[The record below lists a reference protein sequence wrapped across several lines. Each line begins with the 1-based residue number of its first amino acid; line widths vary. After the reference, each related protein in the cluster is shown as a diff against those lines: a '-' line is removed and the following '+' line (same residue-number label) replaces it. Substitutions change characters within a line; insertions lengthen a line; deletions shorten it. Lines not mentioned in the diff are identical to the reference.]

1 MLAEIQSHGTFGMPR
16 KILITGAA
24 GNIGTKFTAHAR
36 KTGAY
41 DLVLLDRAGGD
52 GIVAADIGVWDKS
65 WAKLFKG
72 VDTVLHF
79 GASPYG
85 NSTWEMVMGANIR
98 GTQNVLRAARA
109 AKVRRVV
116 FASTNQVMLGYRFDE
131 AVTSVTTDLPPKPLS
146 PYGISKLMG
155 EEMGRAF
162 AEETGISFIALRIGY
177 FQRGENKPGP
187 HMGIG
192 AWGQSMWLSNRDM
205 MHALDRAIEV
215 EDVPFAVVNLVSN
228 NPGMRWDLKYTR
240 KVLGY
245 KPKDGHAPVIDAS
258 IEAEDKK
265 ARRAKMVPGTWFNE
279 YFHKVIG

>member
-1 MLAEIQSHGTFGMPR
+1 MTR

-24 GNIGTKFTAHAR
+24 GNIGAKFTAHVA

-41 DLVLLDRAGGD
+41 ELVRLDQKGGD
-52 GIVAADIGVWDKS
+52 GIVEADIAVWDKT
-65 WAKLFKG
+65 WARLFKG

-79 GASPYG
+79 GASPSG
-85 NSTWEMVMGANIR
+85 SSTWDMVLGANIQ
-98 GTQNVLRAARA
+98 GTINVLRAAKA

-116 FASTNQVMLGYRFDE
+116 FASTNQVMLGYRFDD

-155 EEMGRAF
+155 EEMGRNF

-187 HMGIG
+187 HMRIG
-192 AWGQSMWLSNRDM
+192 VWGQSMWLSNRDM
-205 MHALDRAIEV
+205 MHALERSIEA
-215 EDVPFAVVNLVSN
+215 EDVPFAIVNLVSN
-228 NPGMRWDLKYTR
+228 NPEMRWDLKHTR

-245 KPKDGHAPVIDAS
+245 KPKDRHAPVIDAA

-265 ARRAKMVPGTWFNE
+265 ARKAKIVPGTWFNE
-279 YFHKVIG
+279 LYETVIG

>member
-1 MLAEIQSHGTFGMPR
+1 MTR

-24 GNIGTKFTAHAR
+24 GNIGAKLAAHVR

-41 DLVLLDRAGGD
+41 ELVLLDLKGGE
-52 GIVAADIGVWDKS
+52 GIVEADLAVWDKK

-79 GASPYG
+79 GASPSG
-85 NSTWEMVMGANIR
+85 SSTWEMVMGPNILA
-98 GTQNVLRAARA
+98 TQHVLRAARE

-116 FASTNQVMLGYRFDE
+116 FASTNQVVLGYRFDE
-131 AVTSVTTDLPPKPLS
+131 EVTSVTTDLPPKPLS

-155 EEMGRAF
+155 EEMGRGF
-162 AEETGISFIALRIGY
+162 NEETGISFIALRIGY
-177 FQRGENKPGP
+177 FQRGDNKPGP

-192 AWGQSMWLSNRDM
+192 IWGQSMWLSNRDM
-205 MHALDRAIEV
+205 MHALERSIEV

-228 NPGMRWDLKYTR
+228 NPGMRWDLKHTK

-245 KPKDGHAPVIDAS
+245 KPKDGHAPVIDAKV
-258 IEAEDKK
+258 EAEDKK
-265 ARRAKMVPGTWFNE
+265 ARKAKIVPGTWFNE
-279 YFHKVIG
+279 RYLTVIG